1 MWVIHRYQRGHLPM
15 AYSYVSAV
23 ARKLHS
29 TDPWAPVDISL
40 LTLQQIYTQ
49 FARCIVTLTN
59 SFLPGKNLY
68 LDLASIQTTYGSTYN
83 GRAFS
88 SWLADIGNAALPTLT
103 EEPSTALAP
112 ALYRDAWAAGYTI
125 NTADYTRSP
134 SDTIPE
140 LDKHDILITKD
151 GIDYNFMAQH
161 ALVTVNG
168 FYHLS
173 GYSGGNGLYVVKG
186 ADTWRNCNDTQIGIH
201 SFTNVGSLE
210 IIPITTDMIFKQNNL
225 QQLGNSAYINIGKSF
240 GGKIPIM
247 VIGGYLH
254 ALDSGYEVVGDGILR
269 VKFNKIPLLERI
281 FESRGLIDLS
291 SLNLATT
298 VNNDKQIGID
308 SLYSDA
314 TIKAY
319 LTLSQSFIVL
329 VDAPSLY
336 RRTWKLE
343 QAHLPGRYYGY
354 SLLQYPLRLGAGR
367 MEEYI
372 IKQEWGTF
380 VYCANRSVRN
390 NYAFKNIDWMNV
402 TSMDDRRVSSKPV
415 SWTPGFLLEIGS
427 QP

>member
-1 MWVIHRYQRGHLPM
+1 M

-23 ARKLHS
+23 ARKLNS
-29 TDPWAPVDISL
+29 TDPWAPVDIST

-59 SFLPGKNLY
+59 TFTPGVTLY
-68 LDLASIQTTYGSTYN
+68 LDMTTVQPMYGSSFN
-83 GRAFS
+83 GKTFV
-88 SWLADIGNAALPTLT
+88 SWLANLGNSALPTT
-103 EEPSTALAP
+103 TAQPSTALAP
-112 ALYRDAWAAGYTI
+112 SLYRDAWAAGYSVI
-125 NTADYTRSP
+125 TADYTRSP
-134 SDTIPE
+134 SDTVPE
-140 LDKHDILITKD
+140 LDKHDLLITKD
-151 GIDYNFMAQH
+151 GIDYNFMASH

-186 ADTWRNCNDTQIGIH
+186 ADNWRNANDTQVGIH
-201 SFTNVGSLE
+201 SFANVASLQL
-210 IIPITTDMIFKQNNL
+210 IPITAQMVFKQNGL
-225 QQLGNSAYINIGKSF
+225 QQLGNSAYINVGQSFAGKT
-240 GGKIPIM
+240 PLL

-254 ALDSGYEVVGDGILR
+254 ALDNGYEVVGDGIIR
-269 VKFNKIPLLERI
+269 VKFNEIPLLERV
-281 FESRGLIDLS
+281 FESRDIIDLT

-298 VNNDKQIGID
+298 INNDDQIGID

-314 TIKAY
+314 AITAY
-319 LTLSQSFIVL
+319 LTLSQSFVVL
-329 VDAPSLY
+329 VDTPAMY

-343 QAHLPGRYYGY
+343 NAHLPGRYYGY
-354 SLLQYPLRLGAGR
+354 SLKQFPLRIAAGR

-372 IKQEWGTF
+372 IKQEWGTY

-390 NYAFKNIDWMNV
+390 NYAFKNIDWMHV